1 MSSPQDARY
10 VALKARLDECPNLK
24 YNPGSLQNPTLVD
37 GLYYT
42 HRITGEWVLS
52 FYHNVKTQGNDVELA
67 VDPYRLGW
75 PNDDARPARRWLEH
89 QRDRLQHLESGIH
102 AHQVP
107 NAIRIGLTYD
117 GALAFASALRAE
129 LPKSKGQWAVTQP
142 SATPAS
148 QHQEAPVTLEQTGK
162 APGAGSAAAPPA
174 DAGHSHA
181 EAATEPPFIAIA
193 RRMLITTKATCTQSG
208 STSTVVAKSK
218 ELRFRD
224 DQHFLEEVTTLLR
237 QAAGR
242 CSVSQVLLDETGTRA
257 EFTPSL
263 DRKDSNGHYAPGNL
277 QIVARFINRWKSDM
291 PDAEFRQLLAAVR
304 AH

>member
-10 VALKARLDECPNLK
+10 AALKAKLDECPNLK
-24 YNPGSLQNPTLVD
+24 YNPGSLRNPTLVD
-37 GLYYT
+37 GLYYD
-42 HRITGEWVLS
+42 HRKVGEWVLS
-52 FYHNVKTQGNDVELA
+52 FYRNVKTQGNDVELA

-75 PNDDARPARRWLEH
+75 PDDDPRPARRWLEH

-117 GALAFASALRAE
+117 GALEFASALRAE
-129 LPKSKGQWAVTQP
+129 LAKANSRWAVSQP
-142 SATPAS
+142 SVTTAS
-148 QHQEAPVTLEQTGK
+148 QHPEAPVTPEQTGE
-162 APGAGSAAAPPA
+162 AQSAGSAKAPAAVA
-174 DAGHSHA
+174 DHSYAG
-181 EAATEPPFIAIA
+181 AATEPPFIAIA
-193 RRMLITTKATCTQSG
+193 RRMLITAKATCAQSG

-224 DQHFLEEVTTLLR
+224 DQHFLEEVTALL
-237 QAAGR
+237 QQSAGR
-242 CSVSQVLLDETGTRA
+242 CSVSQVLLDDTGTRA

-304 AH
+304 AP